1 VYTRKFDFQFRGPRP
16 GYFTGTDVKAPVPGT
31 ILGHV
36 PDCNHPLSPDPRVHG
51 IPVLLGLGR
60 FSHAHRRVVLGLW
73 LLTILLLGA
82 GVGTIG
88 NSFSTQFGLP
98 DVESAQGFALL
109 KERFGG
115 EESGRS
121 GTIVVRS
128 TDGFAE
134 DQRTQLNDFFA
145 VLDARDDMR
154 VVSPFTP
161 EGARQVSPRGDIAFA
176 TVGLAADLNS
186 AEQFEEVFSEMKS
199 LQPDVPG
206 AQIEYGGEV
215 FAAFET
221 PTSEVLG
228 LAFAIIILVFA
239 FGSVLAMGLPVGT
252 AFGGI
257 ASGVTVVTLASNLVT
272 MPDFATTL
280 GVMIGLGVGIDYA
293 LFIVTRYREA
303 RQRGLPCD
311 QATAESVDT
320 AGRAVLFAGTTVVIS
335 LLGMLIMGVGFMNGM
350 AIGASI
356 TVAFTMLASVTLLPA
371 LLGFVGERVEVTRWR
386 GVLATGLVALALVG
400 YGTKQQVL
408 LYAAPAAGLVLLVGG
423 LVPAL
428 RRPLPARRVKPA
440 QQTLPYRWSR
450 WVQRRPWFS
459 LFAGV
464 GVLAA
469 LTIPVLSLR
478 LGFADEGNYP
488 TDTTTK
494 RAYDL
499 LAEGFGPGF
508 NGPFTLVAALDDAS
522 QLAAAQRVTESLAVT
537 PGVVSVS
544 PAIFNSP
551 TAPTAVLWTLYPT
564 DAPQSQ
570 AAGDLVQRL
579 RKEVLPNAVGD
590 ADLAVQVTG
599 SVAVNVDFSR
609 YLADRLP
616 VFFAVVLALSFLL
629 LMAVFRSL
637 LVPLKA
643 VLMNLLSIGSA
654 YGAVVAVFQWGWGAS
669 LIGLG
674 GSAPIDPWLPVMM
687 FAIVFGLSMDY
698 EVFLLSRVK
707 EEYDRTGDNE
717 LAVADGL
724 AKTARV
730 ITAAAAI
737 MVFVFGSFVLDSTR
751 SIKMFGFGL
760 AVAVLLDATIVR
772 MLLVPATM
780 ELLGERN
787 WWLPRWL
794 GRLLPRIDV
803 EGRSSQETGLA
814 PGSSQAN
821 DAPSP

>member
-1 VYTRKFDFQFRGPRP
+1 M
-16 GYFTGTDVKAPVPGT
+16 
-31 ILGHV
+31 LH
-36 PDCNHPLSPDPRVHG
+36 S
-51 IPVLLGLGR
+51 LGL
-60 FSHAHRRVVLGLW
+60 FVHARRRYVVAIWFVVLVALAGAVGS
-73 LLTILLLGA
+73 LGS
-82 GVGTIG
+82 
-88 NSFSTQFGLP
+88 SFSTQFNLP
-98 DVESAQGFALL
+98 DVESAEGFTLL
-109 KERFGG
+109 SDRFGA

-121 GTIVVRS
+121 GTIVLRS
-128 TDGFAE
+128 EGGFTAAQQ
-134 DQRTQLNDFFA
+134 DALNTYFSQ
-145 VLDARDDMR
+145 LDARDDMG
-154 VVSPFTP
+154 VVSPFTQA
-161 EGARQVSPRGDIAFA
+161 GARQVAPSGDIAFA
-176 TVGLAADLNS
+176 TVSLASDLDS
-186 AEQFEEVFSEMKS
+186 AEQFAQVFAEMKAIE
-199 LQPDVPG
+199 PEVAG

-215 FAAFET
+215 FAEFEA

-228 LAFAIIILVFA
+228 LAFAIVILIFA
-239 FGSVLAMGLPVGT
+239 FGSVLAMGLPIGT

-257 ASGVTVVTLASNLVT
+257 AAGVLVVTLLSNLLT

-303 RQRGLPCD
+303 RHRGRDCAA
-311 QATAESVDT
+311 ATAEAVDT
-320 AGRAVLFAGTTVVIS
+320 AGRAVLFAGITVVIS
-335 LLGMLIMGVGFMNGM
+335 LLGMLIMGVSFMNGM
-350 AIGASI
+350 AVGASI
-356 TVAFTMLASVTLLPA
+356 TVLFTMIASITLLPA

-386 GVLATGLVALALVG
+386 GVIAAGLVALALVG
-400 YGTKQQVL
+400 VGLKQNAL
-408 LYAAPAAGLVLLVGG
+408 LIAAPLGGLVLLAGSFI
-423 LVPAL
+423 PFFK
-428 RRPLPARRVKPA
+428 RPLPTRRVKPMPE
-440 QQTLPYRWSR
+440 TLPYKWSR
-450 WVQRRPWFS
+450 WVQRRPWLS
-459 LFAGV
+459 LVIGV
-464 GVLAA
+464 GVLGA
-469 LTIPVLSLR
+469 LTLPVLGLR

-488 TDTTTK
+488 SDTTTR

-499 LAEGFGPGF
+499 LAQGFGPGF
-508 NGPFTLVAALDDAS
+508 NGPLTLVAAVDS
-522 QLAAAQRVTESLAVT
+522 PEQLAAAQALSDVLATT

-544 PAIFNSP
+544 PAVPNDVA
-551 TAPTAVLWTLYPT
+551 APTAVLWNLYPT
-564 DAPQSQ
+564 GSPQSAE
-570 AAGDLVQRL
+570 AADLVERL
-579 RKEVLPNAVGD
+579 RGDVVPSVVGESGLD
-590 ADLAVQVTG
+590 VKVTG
-599 SVAVNVDFSR
+599 SVAVNVDFSS

-616 VFFAVVLALSFLL
+616 VFFAVVLLLSFVL

-643 VLMNLLSIGSA
+643 VLMNLLSIGAA

-737 MVFVFGSFVLDSTR
+737 MVFVFGSFVLDPTR

-760 AVAVLLDATIVR
+760 AVAVFLDATVVR

-780 ELLGERN
+780 ELLGDRN

-794 GRLLPRIDV
+794 NRIVPKIDV
-803 EGRSSQETGLA
+803 EGSA
-814 PGSSQAN
+814 
-821 DAPSP
+821 DARTH

>member
-1 VYTRKFDFQFRGPRP
+1 M
-16 GYFTGTDVKAPVPGT
+16 
-31 ILGHV
+31 LH
-36 PDCNHPLSPDPRVHG
+36 S
-51 IPVLLGLGR
+51 LGL
-60 FSHAHRRVVLGLW
+60 FVHARRRYVVAIWFVVLVALAGAVGS
-73 LLTILLLGA
+73 LGS
-82 GVGTIG
+82 
-88 NSFSTQFGLP
+88 SFSTQFNLP
-98 DVESAQGFALL
+98 DVESAEGFTLL
-109 KERFGG
+109 SDRFGA

-128 TDGFAE
+128 EGGFTAAQQ
-134 DQRTQLNDFFA
+134 DALNTYFSQ
-145 VLDARDDMR
+145 LDARDDMG
-154 VVSPFTP
+154 VVSPFTQA
-161 EGARQVSPRGDIAFA
+161 GARQVAPSGDIAFA
-176 TVGLAADLNS
+176 TVSLASDLDS
-186 AEQFEEVFSEMKS
+186 AEQFAEVFAEMKAIE
-199 LQPDVPG
+199 PEVAG

-215 FAAFET
+215 FAEFEA

-228 LAFAIIILVFA
+228 LAFAIVILIFA
-239 FGSVLAMGLPVGT
+239 FGSVLAMGLPIGT

-257 ASGVTVVTLASNLVT
+257 AAGVLVVTLLSNLLT

-303 RQRGLPCD
+303 RHRGRDCAA
-311 QATAESVDT
+311 ATAEAVDT
-320 AGRAVLFAGTTVVIS
+320 AGRAVLFAGITVVIS
-335 LLGMLIMGVGFMNGM
+335 LLGMLIMGVSFMNGM
-350 AIGASI
+350 AVGASI
-356 TVAFTMLASVTLLPA
+356 TVLFTMIASITLLPA

-386 GVLATGLVALALVG
+386 GVIAAGLVALALVG
-400 YGTKQQVL
+400 VGLKQNAL
-408 LYAAPAAGLVLLVGG
+408 LIAAPLGGLVLLAGSFI
-423 LVPAL
+423 PFFK
-428 RRPLPARRVKPA
+428 RPLPTRRVKPMPE
-440 QQTLPYRWSR
+440 TLPYKWSR
-450 WVQRRPWFS
+450 WVQRRPWLS
-459 LFAGV
+459 LVIGV
-464 GVLAA
+464 GVLGA
-469 LTIPVLSLR
+469 LTLPVLGLR

-488 TDTTTK
+488 SDTTTR

-499 LAEGFGPGF
+499 LAQGFGPGF
-508 NGPFTLVAALDDAS
+508 NGPLTLVAAVDS
-522 QLAAAQRVTESLAVT
+522 PEQLAAAQALSDVLATT

-544 PAIFNSP
+544 PAVPNDVA
-551 TAPTAVLWTLYPT
+551 APTAVLWNLYPGS
-564 DAPQSQ
+564 PQSAE
-570 AAGDLVQRL
+570 AADLVERL
-579 RKEVLPNAVGD
+579 RGDVVPSVVGESGLD
-590 ADLAVQVTG
+590 VKVTG
-599 SVAVNVDFSR
+599 SVAVNVDFSS

-616 VFFAVVLALSFLL
+616 VFFAVVLLLSFVL

-643 VLMNLLSIGSA
+643 VLMNLLSIGAA

-737 MVFVFGSFVLDSTR
+737 MVFVFGSFVLDPTR

-760 AVAVLLDATIVR
+760 AVAVFLDATVVR

-780 ELLGERN
+780 ELLGDRN

-794 GRLLPRIDV
+794 NRIVPKIDV
-803 EGRSSQETGLA
+803 EGSA
-814 PGSSQAN
+814 
-821 DAPSP
+821 DARTH

>member
-1 VYTRKFDFQFRGPRP
+1 MLHS
-16 GYFTGTDVKAPVPGT
+16 
-31 ILGHV
+31 LGLFAHARRRSV
-36 PDCNHPLSPDPRVHG
+36 
-51 IPVLLGLGR
+51 IAIWFAVLLALGV
-60 FSHAHRRVVLGLW
+60 S
-73 LLTILLLGA
+73 
-82 GVGTIG
+82 VGSFG
-88 NSFSTQFGLP
+88 SSFSTQFNLP
-98 DVESAQGFALL
+98 DVESADGFTLL
-109 KERFGG
+109 SERFGA

-121 GTIVVRS
+121 GTIVVRA
-128 TDGFAE
+128 DGGFTVVQQDA
-134 DQRTQLNDFFA
+134 LNAFFSQ
-145 VLDARDDMR
+145 LDARDDMG

-161 EGARQVSPRGDIAFA
+161 AGARQVAPSGDIAFA
-176 TVGLAADLNS
+176 TVSLASDLDT
-186 AEQFEEVFSEMKS
+186 AEQFAEVFAEMKAIE
-199 LQPDVPG
+199 PEVAG

-215 FAAFET
+215 FAEFEA

-228 LAFAIIILVFA
+228 LAFAIVILIFA
-239 FGSVLAMGLPVGT
+239 FGSVLAMGLPIGT

-257 ASGVTVVTLASNLVT
+257 AAGVLVVTLVSNLLT

-303 RQRGLPCD
+303 RHRGRDCAA
-311 QATAESVDT
+311 ATAESINT

-350 AIGASI
+350 AVGASI
-356 TVAFTMLASVTLLPA
+356 TVLFTMIASVTLLPA

-386 GVLATGLVALALVG
+386 GVIAAGLVALALVG
-400 YGTKQQVL
+400 VGLKQNAL
-408 LYAAPAAGLVLLVGG
+408 LFAAPLGGLVLLAGSFI
-423 LVPAL
+423 PMFK
-428 RRPLPARRVKPA
+428 RPLPTRRVKPMPE
-440 QQTLPYRWSR
+440 TLPFKWSR
-450 WVQRRPWFS
+450 WVQRRPWLS
-459 LFAGV
+459 LVIGV
-464 GVLAA
+464 GVLGA
-469 LTIPVLSLR
+469 LTLPVLGLR

-488 TDTTTK
+488 SDTTTR

-499 LAEGFGPGF
+499 LAQGFGPGF
-508 NGPFTLVAALDDAS
+508 NGPLTLVAAIDTPE
-522 QLAAAQRVTESLAVT
+522 QLAAAQGLSDTLATT

-544 PAIFNSP
+544 PAVPNDAA
-551 TAPTAVLWTLYPT
+551 APTAVLWNLYPT
-564 DAPQSQ
+564 GSPQSAE
-570 AAGDLVQRL
+570 AADLVQRL
-579 RKEVLPNAVGD
+579 RTDVVPSAVGESGLD
-590 ADLAVQVTG
+590 VKVTG
-599 SVAVNVDFSR
+599 SVAVNVDFSS

-616 VFFAVVLALSFLL
+616 VFFAVVLLLSFVL

-643 VLMNLLSIGSA
+643 VLMNLLSIGAA

-737 MVFVFGSFVLDSTR
+737 MVFVFGSFVLDPTR

-760 AVAVLLDATIVR
+760 AVAVFLDATVVR

-780 ELLGERN
+780 ELLGDRN

-794 GRLLPRIDV
+794 NRVLPKIDV
-803 EGRSSQETGLA
+803 EGA
-814 PGSSQAN
+814 A
-821 DAPSP
+821 DARTH

>member
-1 VYTRKFDFQFRGPRP
+1 MLHS
-16 GYFTGTDVKAPVPGT
+16 
-31 ILGHV
+31 LGLFAHARRRSV
-36 PDCNHPLSPDPRVHG
+36 
-51 IPVLLGLGR
+51 IAIWFAVLLALGV
-60 FSHAHRRVVLGLW
+60 S
-73 LLTILLLGA
+73 
-82 GVGTIG
+82 VGSFG
-88 NSFSTQFGLP
+88 SSFSTQFNLP
-98 DVESAQGFALL
+98 DVESADGFTLL
-109 KERFGG
+109 SERFGA

-121 GTIVVRS
+121 GTIVVRA
-128 TDGFAE
+128 DGGFTAVQQ
-134 DQRTQLNDFFA
+134 DALNAFFSQ
-145 VLDARDDMR
+145 LDARDDMG

-161 EGARQVSPRGDIAFA
+161 AGARQVAPSGDIAFA
-176 TVGLAADLNS
+176 TVSLASDLDT
-186 AEQFEEVFSEMKS
+186 AEQFAEVFAEMKAIE
-199 LQPDVPG
+199 PEVAG

-215 FAAFET
+215 FAEFEA

-228 LAFAIIILVFA
+228 LAFAIVILIFA
-239 FGSVLAMGLPVGT
+239 FGSVLAMGLPIGT

-257 ASGVTVVTLASNLVT
+257 AAGVLVVTLVSNLLT

-303 RQRGLPCD
+303 RHRGRDCAA
-311 QATAESVDT
+311 ATAESINT

-350 AIGASI
+350 AVGASI
-356 TVAFTMLASVTLLPA
+356 TVLFTMIASVTLLPA

-386 GVLATGLVALALVG
+386 GVIAAGLVALALVG
-400 YGTKQQVL
+400 VGLKQNAL
-408 LYAAPAAGLVLLVGG
+408 LFAAPLGGLVLLAGSFI
-423 LVPAL
+423 PMFK
-428 RRPLPARRVKPA
+428 RPLPTRRVKPMPE
-440 QQTLPYRWSR
+440 TLPFKWSR
-450 WVQRRPWFS
+450 WVQRRPWLS
-459 LFAGV
+459 LVIGV
-464 GVLAA
+464 GVLGA
-469 LTIPVLSLR
+469 LTLPVLGLR

-488 TDTTTK
+488 SDTTTR

-499 LAEGFGPGF
+499 LAQGFGPGF
-508 NGPFTLVAALDDAS
+508 NGPLTLVAAIDTPE
-522 QLAAAQRVTESLAVT
+522 QLAAAQGLSDTLATT

-544 PAIFNSP
+544 PAVPNDAA
-551 TAPTAVLWTLYPT
+551 APTAVLWNLYPT
-564 DAPQSQ
+564 GSPQSAE
-570 AAGDLVQRL
+570 AADLVQRL
-579 RKEVLPNAVGD
+579 RTDVVPSAVGESGLD
-590 ADLAVQVTG
+590 VKVTG
-599 SVAVNVDFSR
+599 SVAVNVDFSS

-616 VFFAVVLALSFLL
+616 VFFAVVLLLSFVL

-643 VLMNLLSIGSA
+643 VLMNLLSIGAA

-717 LAVADGL
+717 IAVADGL

-737 MVFVFGSFVLDSTR
+737 MVFVFGSFVLDPTR

-760 AVAVLLDATIVR
+760 AVAVFLDATVVR

-780 ELLGERN
+780 ELLGDRN

-794 GRLLPRIDV
+794 NRVLPKIDV
-803 EGRSSQETGLA
+803 EGA
-814 PGSSQAN
+814 A
-821 DAPSP
+821 DARTH

>member
-1 VYTRKFDFQFRGPRP
+1 MLKRLGSFAHTR
-16 GYFTGTDVKAPVPGT
+16 
-31 ILGHV
+31 
-36 PDCNHPLSPDPRVHG
+36 
-51 IPVLLGLGR
+51 
-60 FSHAHRRVVLGLW
+60 RRVVVSLW
-73 LLTILLLGA
+73 AVVIVLFGA
-82 GVGTIG
+82 GVGVLG
-88 NSFSTQFGLP
+88 NEFSTQFNLP
-98 DVESAQGFALL
+98 DVESAQGFDLL
-109 KERFGG
+109 ADRFGG

-121 GTIVVRS
+121 GTVVVRS
-128 TDGFAE
+128 DGGFSAQQQDSLNTYFAE
-134 DQRTQLNDFFA
+134 
-145 VLDARDDMR
+145 LDARDDMR
-154 VVSPFTP
+154 VVSPFSP
-161 EGARQVSPRGDIAFA
+161 EGSRQVSPAGDIAFA
-176 TVGLAADLNS
+176 VVNLAANLDS
-186 AEQFEEVFSEMKS
+186 AEQFEAIFAEMKAVEPVVS
-199 LQPDVPG
+199 GV
-206 AQIEYGGEV
+206 QIEYGGEV
-215 FAAFET
+215 FAAFEA

-228 LAFAIIILVFA
+228 LAFAIVILIFA
-239 FGSVLAMGLPVGT
+239 FGSVLAMGLPIGT

-257 ASGVTVVTLASNLVT
+257 GAGVLLVTLLSNIVT
-272 MPDFATTL
+272 MPDVATTL

-303 RQRGLPCD
+303 RQRDRTCAD
-311 QATAESVDT
+311 ATIEAIDT

-335 LLGMLIMGVGFMNGM
+335 LLGMLIMGVSFMNGL
-350 AIGASI
+350 AIGAAI

-371 LLGFVGERVEVTRWR
+371 LLGFVGERVEISRWR
-386 GVLATGLVALALVG
+386 GVMAAGLVAVALVG
-400 YGTKQQVL
+400 YGIKQSVL
-408 LYAAPAAGLVLLVGG
+408 FLAAPLAVLVLILGSF
-423 LVPAL
+423 VPLL
-428 RRPLPARRVKPA
+428 RRPLPARRIKPMPE
-440 QQTLPYRWSR
+440 TVPYRWSR
-450 WVQRRPWFS
+450 WVQRRPWLS
-459 LFAGV
+459 LVLGAGI
-464 GVLAA
+464 LCL
-469 LTIPVLSLR
+469 LTVPVLDLR

-508 NGPFTLVAALDDAS
+508 NGPLT
-522 QLAAAQRVTESLAVT
+522 LAAAIDSSAELEAAGRVSEALAAA
-537 PGVVSVS
+537 PGVVGVT
-544 PAIFNSP
+544 PAIPNDP
-551 TAPTAVLWTLYPT
+551 VAPTAMLWTLYPA
-564 DAPQSQ
+564 DAPQSEE
-570 AAGDLVQRL
+570 AGELVQRL
-579 RKEVLPNAVGD
+579 RSEVLPAVVGD
-590 ADLAVQVTG
+590 SGLEVKVTG
-599 SVAVNVDFSR
+599 NVAVNLDFSD

-616 VFFAVVLALSFLL
+616 IFFTVVLALSFLL

-717 LAVADGL
+717 VAVADGL

-737 MVFVFGSFVLDSTR
+737 MVFVFGSFVLDPTR

-760 AVAVLLDATIVR
+760 AVAVFLDATVVR

-780 ELLGERN
+780 ELLGDRN

-794 GRLLPRIDV
+794 DKVLPKIDV
-803 EGRSSQETGLA
+803 EG
-814 PGSSQAN
+814 GSSAS
-821 DAPSP
+821 DAAGARTH

>member
-1 VYTRKFDFQFRGPRP
+1 MLHS
-16 GYFTGTDVKAPVPGT
+16 
-31 ILGHV
+31 LGLFAHARRRSV
-36 PDCNHPLSPDPRVHG
+36 
-51 IPVLLGLGR
+51 IAIWFAVLLALGV
-60 FSHAHRRVVLGLW
+60 S
-73 LLTILLLGA
+73 
-82 GVGTIG
+82 VGSFG
-88 NSFSTQFGLP
+88 SSFSTQFNLP
-98 DVESAQGFALL
+98 DVESADGFTLL
-109 KERFGG
+109 SERFGA

-121 GTIVVRS
+121 GTIVVRA
-128 TDGFAE
+128 DGGFTAVQQ
-134 DQRTQLNDFFA
+134 DALNAFFSQ
-145 VLDARDDMR
+145 LDARDDMG

-161 EGARQVSPRGDIAFA
+161 AGARQVAPSGDIAFA
-176 TVGLAADLNS
+176 TVSLASDLDT
-186 AEQFEEVFSEMKS
+186 AEQFAEVFAEMKAIE
-199 LQPDVPG
+199 PEVAG

-215 FAAFET
+215 FAEFEA

-228 LAFAIIILVFA
+228 LAFAIVILIFA
-239 FGSVLAMGLPVGT
+239 FGSVLAMGLPIGT

-257 ASGVTVVTLASNLVT
+257 AAGVLVVTLVSNLLT

-303 RQRGLPCD
+303 RHRGRDCAA
-311 QATAESVDT
+311 ATAESINT

-350 AIGASI
+350 AVGASI
-356 TVAFTMLASVTLLPA
+356 TVLFTMIASVTLLPA

-386 GVLATGLVALALVG
+386 GVIAAGLVALALVG
-400 YGTKQQVL
+400 VGLKQNAL
-408 LYAAPAAGLVLLVGG
+408 LFAAPLGGLVLLAGSFI
-423 LVPAL
+423 PMFK
-428 RRPLPARRVKPA
+428 RPLPTRRVKPMPE
-440 QQTLPYRWSR
+440 TLPFKWSR
-450 WVQRRPWFS
+450 WVQRRPWLS
-459 LFAGV
+459 LVIGV
-464 GVLAA
+464 GVLGA
-469 LTIPVLSLR
+469 LTLPVLGLR

-488 TDTTTK
+488 SDTTTR

-499 LAEGFGPGF
+499 LAQGFGPGF
-508 NGPFTLVAALDDAS
+508 NGPLTLVAAIDTPE
-522 QLAAAQRVTESLAVT
+522 QLAAAQGLSDTLATT

-544 PAIFNSP
+544 PAVPNDAA
-551 TAPTAVLWTLYPT
+551 APTAVLWNLYPT
-564 DAPQSQ
+564 GSPQSAE
-570 AAGDLVQRL
+570 AADLVQRL
-579 RKEVLPNAVGD
+579 RTDVVPSAVGESGLD
-590 ADLAVQVTG
+590 VKVTG
-599 SVAVNVDFSR
+599 SVAVNVDFSS

-616 VFFAVVLALSFLL
+616 VFFAVVLLLSFVL

-643 VLMNLLSIGSA
+643 VLMNLLSIGAA

-737 MVFVFGSFVLDSTR
+737 MVFVFGSFVLDPTR

-760 AVAVLLDATIVR
+760 AVAVFLDATVVR

-780 ELLGERN
+780 ELLGDRN

-794 GRLLPRIDV
+794 NRVLPKIDV
-803 EGRSSQETGLA
+803 EGA
-814 PGSSQAN
+814 A
-821 DAPSP
+821 DARTH

>member
-1 VYTRKFDFQFRGPRP
+1 M
-16 GYFTGTDVKAPVPGT
+16 
-31 ILGHV
+31 LH
-36 PDCNHPLSPDPRVHG
+36 S
-51 IPVLLGLGR
+51 LGL
-60 FSHAHRRVVLGLW
+60 FVHARRRYVVAIWFVVLVALAGAVGS
-73 LLTILLLGA
+73 LGS
-82 GVGTIG
+82 
-88 NSFSTQFGLP
+88 SFSTQFNLP
-98 DVESAQGFALL
+98 DVESAEGFTLL
-109 KERFGG
+109 SDRFGA

-128 TDGFAE
+128 EGGFTAAQQ
-134 DQRTQLNDFFA
+134 DALNTYFSQ
-145 VLDARDDMR
+145 LDARDDMG
-154 VVSPFTP
+154 VVSPFTQA
-161 EGARQVSPRGDIAFA
+161 GARQVAPSGDIAFA
-176 TVGLAADLNS
+176 TVSLASDLDS
-186 AEQFEEVFSEMKS
+186 AEQFAQVFAEMKAIE
-199 LQPDVPG
+199 PEVAG

-215 FAAFET
+215 FAEFEA

-228 LAFAIIILVFA
+228 LAFAIVILIFA
-239 FGSVLAMGLPVGT
+239 FGSVLAMGLPIGT

-257 ASGVTVVTLASNLVT
+257 AAGVLVVTLLSNLLT

-303 RQRGLPCD
+303 RHRGRDCAA
-311 QATAESVDT
+311 ATAEAVDT
-320 AGRAVLFAGTTVVIS
+320 AGRAVLFAGITVVIS
-335 LLGMLIMGVGFMNGM
+335 LLGMLIMGVSFMNGM
-350 AIGASI
+350 AVGASI
-356 TVAFTMLASVTLLPA
+356 TVLFTMIASITLLPA

-386 GVLATGLVALALVG
+386 GVIAAGLVALALVG
-400 YGTKQQVL
+400 VGLKQNAL
-408 LYAAPAAGLVLLVGG
+408 LIAAPLGGLVLLAGSFI
-423 LVPAL
+423 PFFK
-428 RRPLPARRVKPA
+428 RPLPTRRVKPMPE
-440 QQTLPYRWSR
+440 TLPYKWSR
-450 WVQRRPWFS
+450 WVQRRPWLS
-459 LFAGV
+459 LVIGV
-464 GVLAA
+464 GVLGA
-469 LTIPVLSLR
+469 LTLPVLGLR

-488 TDTTTK
+488 SDTTTR

-499 LAEGFGPGF
+499 LAQGFGPGF
-508 NGPFTLVAALDDAS
+508 NGPLTLVAAVDS
-522 QLAAAQRVTESLAVT
+522 PEQLAAAQALSDVLATT

-544 PAIFNSP
+544 PAVPNDVA
-551 TAPTAVLWTLYPT
+551 APTAVLWNLYPT
-564 DAPQSQ
+564 GSPQSAE
-570 AAGDLVQRL
+570 AADLVERL
-579 RKEVLPNAVGD
+579 RGDVVPSVVGESGLD
-590 ADLAVQVTG
+590 VKVTG
-599 SVAVNVDFSR
+599 SVAVNVDFSS

-616 VFFAVVLALSFLL
+616 VFFAVVLLLSFVL

-643 VLMNLLSIGSA
+643 VLMNLLSIGAA

-737 MVFVFGSFVLDSTR
+737 MVFVFGSFVLDPTR

-760 AVAVLLDATIVR
+760 AVAVFLDATVVR

-780 ELLGERN
+780 ELLGDRN

-794 GRLLPRIDV
+794 NRIVPKIDV
-803 EGRSSQETGLA
+803 EGSA
-814 PGSSQAN
+814 
-821 DAPSP
+821 DARTH